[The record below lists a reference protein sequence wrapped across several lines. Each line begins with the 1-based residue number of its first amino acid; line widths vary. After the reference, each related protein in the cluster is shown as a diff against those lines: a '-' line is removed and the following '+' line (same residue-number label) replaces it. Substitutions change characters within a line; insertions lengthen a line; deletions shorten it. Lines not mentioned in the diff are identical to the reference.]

1 MNKLTDLADH
11 CNGGAQNVAGLL
23 IALGEAVKEYSNGP
37 AALRCE
43 PSLKCI
49 IGHISF
55 LLGES
60 FGPTSS
66 ALEQYAERR
75 KAEQP

>member
-1 MNKLTDLADH
+1 MSKLTDLADH
-11 CNGGAQNVAGLL
+11 CNAGAQNVAGLL
-23 IALGEAVKEYSNGP
+23 IALGAAVKEYANGP

-66 ALEQYAERR
+66 ALEQYT
-75 KAEQP
+75 EQQNKK